1 MNTANNGTPQER
13 ARLFD
18 KGRLLF
24 DSCEDDDFA
33 CMFGYLD
40 HNRALGGWRA
50 EVIDDFLR
58 WVEAQASRSD
68 DFGDRATAMLH
79 ELNKD
84 NSSS

>member
-24 DSCEDDDFA
+24 DSCDADDFA
-33 CMFGYLD
+33 CVFGYLD
-40 HNRALGGWRA
+40 HNCALGGWRA
-50 EVIDDFLR
+50 EVIREFLQRLEKQTSRDD
-58 WVEAQASRSD
+58 EIGSR
-68 DFGDRATAMLH
+68 AAALLH

-84 NSSS
+84 ISSY

>member
-24 DSCEDDDFA
+24 DSCDADDFA
-33 CMFGYLD
+33 CVFGYLD
-40 HNRALGGWRA
+40 HTRALGGWRA
-50 EVIDDFLR
+50 EVIRDFVQWL
-58 WVEAQASRSD
+58 EKQASRD
-68 DFGDRATAMLH
+68 DEIGNRATALLD
-79 ELNKD
+79 ELIKD